1 METVRAWWRRRR
13 TPERTVWCAGCGEEL
28 PVSKA
33 VRVVDVPDDEDEAE
47 MMGGT
52 ACMVE
57 YHRRCAPP
65 GSVARISVRTFLDG
79 KKLAEYMHKG
89 ENP

>member
-1 METVRAWWRRRR
+1 MAPVTAAAVAGLALAAVIFAITWPLIRWRRR
-13 TPERTVWCAGCGEEL
+13 TPERTVWCAGCGGEL

-33 VRVVDVPDDEDEAE
+33 VRIVDVPDDDDEAE

-65 GSVARISVRTFLDG
+65 EVG
-79 KKLAEYMHKG
+79 
-89 ENP
+89 